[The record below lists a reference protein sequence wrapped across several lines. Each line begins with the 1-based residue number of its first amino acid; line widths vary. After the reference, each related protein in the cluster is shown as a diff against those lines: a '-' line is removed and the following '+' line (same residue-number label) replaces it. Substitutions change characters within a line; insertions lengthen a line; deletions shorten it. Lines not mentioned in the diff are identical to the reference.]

1 MDMKTSG
8 INMVA
13 GQHFEHEQ
21 NTAYKKSP
29 TGYTDPVAVGG
40 MLRLYLISVFLAL
53 SLMGSRTMLMLS
65 K

>member
-1 MDMKTSG
+1 
-8 INMVA
+8 MVA
-13 GQHFEHEQ
+13 GQQFKHEQ

-29 TGYTDPVAVGG
+29 TGHTDPVAVGG
-40 MLRLYLISVFLAL
+40 MLRLYLISVFLTL